1 MQIQSEGGSM
11 VLDYYPICDWNNVID
26 PDKVLKI
33 LTFRGMTVS
42 KKVISKNQMGD
53 EILHRIDE
61 HGYIITDNKNGLPQY
76 VTT

>member
-1 MQIQSEGGSM
+1 M

-42 KKVISKNQMGD
+42 KKVISKTQMGD
-53 EILHRIDE
+53 EILHRIDD
-61 HGYIITDNKNGLPQY
+61 HGYIVTDNKNGFPQY
-76 VTT
+76 STTS